1 MMRAVVGDRLVV
13 QGRHLA
19 EGKRVGV
26 IVEVH
31 GPDGG
36 PPYLVRW
43 QGGTATALVVPGPD
57 AHLEHAA
64 EAT

>member
-1 MMRAVVGDRLVV
+1 
-13 QGRHLA
+13 
-19 EGKRVGV
+19 V